1 MGAFELVNKYAS
13 KKQFKIYIFYQVFL
27 VIVNS
32 LQTIYYGASRDE
44 NGYLCIFGNKNWYF
58 YKILPVAFL
67 VLLMYAR
74 YKKKDFIFAI

>member
-1 MGAFELVNKYAS
+1 MLSLSGITLVGAFELVNKYAS

-58 YKILPVAFL
+58 YKIFTSRIPSTFDVC
-67 VLLMYAR
+67 
-74 YKKKDFIFAI
+74 